1 MSWTD
6 PAISTHSAEQR
17 RRDQDPDTYFFLSYA
32 HSVPYSS
39 ADDQAA
45 HQPANDPA
53 PHQPPPRPDTD
64 HWVSRFFGRLEQEV
78 TRRATKISK
87 HRVSADPTP
96 ASLGFFDGRVSPG
109 ADGRRVLAEALSVAH
124 VFVPLYSPNY
134 FSNGWALGER
144 ESFLARLARLRPAD
158 ARRHVL
164 PVLWSPFPPGHD
176 RPELTEAL
184 DLVTDPEYAEN
195 GLRVL
200 SRLRAYRTQYDSI
213 LETLAARIV
222 TVAENEPLPRSP
234 ATVLT
239 SRPPTEEDG
248 TPLVVTVLARA
259 GTVRWRPY
267 AGQHELPVAE
277 YVAATAERLGLPTRI
292 VDFTDARDQAMECPA
307 IVLIDG
313 ELGEPE
319 IRVAVSGL
327 PRWVVP
333 MVIGTDGA
341 RGTAAAERIAGSL
354 QDAGLPQVRPL
365 HKVDEFERKAPLLVI
380 EARKQFLRHG
390 PVNPPAGP
398 STPRPSLRPGD
409 TSSVRRVQE
418 EDL

>member
-1 MSWTD
+1 MNWTD
-6 PAISTHSAEQR
+6 PGLSTHSADR
-17 RRDQDPDTYFFLSYA
+17 HRRDRDPDTYFFLSYA

-39 ADDQAA
+39 ADDQAT
-45 HQPANDPA
+45 HQPADDRT
-53 PHQPPPRPDTD
+53 PHQPPQRTDTD

-87 HRVSADPTP
+87 QPVPADPTQH

-144 ESFLARLARLRPAD
+144 ESFLARLAQLHPAD
-158 ARRHVL
+158 AQRHVL

-184 DLVTDPEYAEN
+184 ELVTDPEYAEN

-200 SRLRAYRTQYDSI
+200 SRLRAYRARYDSI
-213 LETLAARIV
+213 LETLATRIV
-222 TVAENEPLPRSP
+222 AVAENEPLPRSP
-234 ATVLT
+234 ATVPT
-239 SRPPTEEDG
+239 SRPPTEENG

-277 YVAATAERLGLPTRI
+277 YVASTAERLGLPTRI
-292 VDFTDARDQAMECPA
+292 VDFAQARDQATECPA
-307 IVLIDG
+307 VVLIDG
-313 ELGEPE
+313 ELGEPD
-319 IRVAVSGL
+319 IQAAVSEL

-354 QDAGLPQVRPL
+354 QDAGFPQVRPP

-380 EARKQFLRHG
+380 EARKQFLRYG
-390 PVNPPAGP
+390 PVRPGPA
-398 STPRPSLRPGD
+398 TPRPSLRSGD
-409 TSSVRRVQE
+409 ASSARRVQE